1 MRLYLVRHGEANP
14 KQEDPDRHLTRAGAA
29 EVCKMAAFL
38 KALDLEAAE
47 VWHSTKTRAR
57 ETAELVA
64 KAIKPRPVLRERQ
77 DLSPNDPI
85 AHVESEVAYAEEDL
99 MIVGHMPF
107 LGKLAAALLT
117 GDDHAE
123 MIAFAAAGVVCLERF
138 EERHWAIRW
147 MIVPELLAK
156 CRRRARP

>member
-14 KQEDPDRHLTRAGAA
+14 KEEDPERHLTPAGAA
-29 EVCKMAAFL
+29 EVRKVAAFL
-38 KALDLEAAE
+38 KALDLEVGE
-47 VWHSTKTRAR
+47 VWYSTKTRAR

-64 KAIKPRPVLRERQ
+64 KVIKPKPLLRERQ
-77 DLSPNDPI
+77 DLAPNDPI
-85 AHVESEVAYAEEDL
+85 AYVEKEVTYAEEDL

-117 GDDHAE
+117 GEDHAE
-123 MIAFAAAGVVCLERF
+123 MIALAQAGVTCIERLQ
-138 EERHWAIRW
+138 ERHWAVRW

-156 CRRRARP
+156 